1 MKNHTHLY
9 LLFALCIAMLFL
21 MPQAQGAPD
30 KKAPSKGSASQ
41 NDKPW
46 IPYVL
51 ADRTFAIEIDQVFLT
66 QGVRRLSVP
75 VPFFV
80 RRGRVQTSLPYIGR
94 FSSPNLAVAQN
105 LTLDLDGPLAEYS
118 VDTLRRGAYR
128 VKFKMYQIGES
139 FNIEIK
145 VTRDAYATLYVQS
158 SMRSEITYSGML
170 KIVEGWRPGAPSG
183 TQDEPDEP
191 QDEQDDTSGQDNS
204 AE

>member
-1 MKNHTHLY
+1 MKTPY
-9 LLFALCIAMLFL
+9 SLFFPFLCALIFGLSL
-21 MPQAQGAPD
+21 HVQGAPTASD
-30 KKAPSKGSASQ
+30 PTTVAKSATTGSGKTAS
-41 NDKPW
+41 DKPW

-75 VPFFV
+75 APFFV
-80 RRGRVQTSLPYIGR
+80 RQGRVQSSLPYIGR

-128 VKFKMYQIGES
+128 VKFKLHQIGES
-139 FNIEIK
+139 FDIEIK

-170 KIVEGWRPGAPSG
+170 KIVEGWRP
-183 TQDEPDEP
+183 E
-191 QDEQDDTSGQDNS
+191 
-204 AE
+204 

>member
-1 MKNHTHLY
+1 MKKPTSFFLSC
-9 LLFALCIAMLFL
+9 LCVL
-21 MPQAQGAPD
+21 MFGQSLQAQGATTAGSG
-30 KKAPSKGSASQ
+30 KAASAKASSSQ
-41 NDKPW
+41 ENKTW

-51 ADRTFAIEIDQVFLT
+51 NDRVFAIEIDQVFLT

-105 LTLDLDGPLAEYS
+105 LTLDLDGPVADYS
-118 VDTLRRGAYR
+118 VATLRRGAYR
-128 VKFKMYQIGES
+128 VKFKVYQIGES
-139 FNIEIK
+139 FNIEMK

-170 KIVEGWRPGAPSG
+170 KIVEGWKPGS
-183 TQDEPDEP
+183 QDEILEETA
-191 QDEQDDTSGQDNS
+191 EQ
-204 AE
+204 E

>member
-1 MKNHTHLY
+1 MKNSRFMKNPAS
-9 LLFALCIAMLFL
+9 LFFPFLCALMFGLSL
-21 MPQAQGAPD
+21 QAQGATAAGSD
-30 KKAPSKGSASQ
+30 KEAPSKGSSEQ
-41 NDKPW
+41 NKPW

-51 ADRTFAIEIDQVFLT
+51 ADRIFAIEIDQVFLT

-80 RRGRVQTSLPYIGR
+80 RQGRVQTSLPYIGR
-94 FSSPNLAVAQN
+94 FSSPNLAVAQD
-105 LTLDLDGPLAEYS
+105 LTLDLDGPVADYS

-128 VKFKMYQIGES
+128 VKFKVYQIGES

-170 KIVEGWRPGAPSG
+170 KMVEGWKPGS
-183 TQDEPDEP
+183 
-191 QDEQDDTSGQDNS
+191 QDDT

>member
-1 MKNHTHLY
+1 MKKPTSFFLS
-9 LLFALCIAMLFL
+9 FLCVL
-21 MPQAQGAPD
+21 MFGQSLQAQGATAAGSG
-30 KKAPSKGSASQ
+30 KAASAKASSSQ
-41 NDKPW
+41 ENKTW

-51 ADRTFAIEIDQVFLT
+51 NDRVFAIEIDQVFLT

-105 LTLDLDGPLAEYS
+105 LTLDLDGPVADYS

-128 VKFKMYQIGES
+128 VKFKVYQIGES
-139 FNIEIK
+139 FNIEMK

-170 KIVEGWRPGAPSG
+170 KIVEGWKPGL
-183 TQDEPDEP
+183 TDEILEETA
-191 QDEQDDTSGQDNS
+191 EQ
-204 AE
+204 E